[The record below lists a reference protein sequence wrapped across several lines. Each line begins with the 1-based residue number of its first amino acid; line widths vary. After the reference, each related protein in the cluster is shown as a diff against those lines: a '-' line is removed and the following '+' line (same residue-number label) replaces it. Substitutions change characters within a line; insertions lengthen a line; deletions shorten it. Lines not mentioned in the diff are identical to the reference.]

1 MNIITLIA
9 VAFVYVPVAF
19 LLGALLKLIKVPL
32 PTLVSLVALLG
43 LGCLFSYQLNKP
55 ILKKVE
61 EFARLDVPL
70 NSEFTIPDTMAV
82 YSGQYARHGD
92 ACNALCQRLLYNQAA
107 KKVLVITDPKT
118 VLNNQMNNTVVSYV
132 IEQGNNCTNK
142 YVISKRWGKIAVAN
156 VESRIAAGDC
166 LVKKVSPLSDAD
178 VIFFHGKITH
188 NSKYQDFK
196 SLERQVYFVNYIEL
210 LKNKDNSF
218 QRIYRFSEISAQP
231 FAYPLVVGPIFA
243 ASGGRP
249 TSGFYHT
256 RLAINNPGPSYGNP
270 IQEFK
275 LQMEEIFGKALKPI
289 EPAKIDTKQLVKDA
303 LESEAESNTAGL
315 DMIGNHLGD
324 LYLNRKMPT
333 DDDMKLV
340 IEALKD
346 DRTSEW
352 FHLSNFTW
360 LWGDKR
366 GSVPQEFAQ
375 ELANRILR
383 RKNIEEAARAI
394 RFLPDG
400 DAASIYTQL
409 EQIVQDNI
417 LRERAYGAVIRLGD
431 GGTRAIPYYIQIL
444 NEYEEAWNDTGYNSR
459 RDKLRELGDA
469 PIASVIGLCRLG
481 KEALPSKSALFQLVE
496 NVGYKGSLGGS
507 AIDALIEMGA
517 TQELEQKY
525 KSDDAFSKE
534 IQRAIGKRERAIN
547 KKGRSFC
554 GGRIV

>member
-1 MNIITLIA
+1 
-9 VAFVYVPVAF
+9 
-19 LLGALLKLIKVPL
+19 
-32 PTLVSLVALLG
+32 
-43 LGCLFSYQLNKP
+43 
-55 ILKKVE
+55 
-61 EFARLDVPL
+61 
-70 NSEFTIPDTMAV
+70 
-82 YSGQYARHGD
+82 
-92 ACNALCQRLLYNQAA
+92 
-107 KKVLVITDPKT
+107 
-118 VLNNQMNNTVVSYV
+118 
-132 IEQGNNCTNK
+132 
-142 YVISKRWGKIAVAN
+142 
-156 VESRIAAGDC
+156 
-166 LVKKVSPLSDAD
+166 
-178 VIFFHGKITH
+178 
-188 NSKYQDFK
+188 
-196 SLERQVYFVNYIEL
+196 
-210 LKNKDNSF
+210 
-218 QRIYRFSEISAQP
+218 
-231 FAYPLVVGPIFA
+231 
-243 ASGGRP
+243 
-249 TSGFYHT
+249 
-256 RLAINNPGPSYGNP
+256 
-270 IQEFK
+270 
-275 LQMEEIFGKALKPI
+275 
-289 EPAKIDTKQLVKDA
+289 
-303 LESEAESNTAGL
+303 
-315 DMIGNHLGD
+315 GD

-496 NVGYKGSLGGS
+496 NVGYK
-507 AIDALIEMGA
+507 
-517 TQELEQKY
+517 
-525 KSDDAFSKE
+525 
-534 IQRAIGKRERAIN
+534 
-547 KKGRSFC
+547 
-554 GGRIV
+554 